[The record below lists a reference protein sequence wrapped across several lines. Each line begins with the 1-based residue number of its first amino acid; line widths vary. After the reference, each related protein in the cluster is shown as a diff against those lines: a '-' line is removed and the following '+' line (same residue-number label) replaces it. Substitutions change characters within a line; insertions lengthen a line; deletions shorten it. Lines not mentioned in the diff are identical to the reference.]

1 MINIAIEE
9 LVKLIDLQV
18 EECKKRGWDYYATS
32 EGVPES
38 YKALKKFKE
47 SKVLPIAN
55 YGCDTS
61 IYTEEVNIKFRFWH
75 DVLHLE
81 NNKSFSRL
89 GEHSVADLH
98 IQKAVELGLS
108 ELAIKILTVDTK
120 MQVDY
125 FFETGDFVSNQK
137 DFVLSNL

>member
-1 MINIAIEE
+1 MINQAIEE
-9 LVKLIDLQV
+9 LVKLIELQV
-18 EECKKRGWDYYATS
+18 EECKKRGWDYYSTS

-38 YKALKKFKE
+38 YKALKEFKE
-47 SKVLPIAN
+47 SKVLPIAS

-61 IYTEEVNIKFRFWH
+61 IYTEEVNVKFRFWH

-98 IQKAVELGLS
+98 IEAAVELGLS
-108 ELAIKILTVDTK
+108 DLAINILKVDTK
-120 MQVDY
+120 GQVDHY
-125 FFETGDFVSNQK
+125 FETGDFVSNQK
-137 DFVLSNL
+137 EFVLSKI